1 MESIGNILGGMGL
14 PEGTETDECTRQKK
28 LVDCYNATE
37 GTLHMLDG
45 YECPK
50 CKNKGEIATLVPD
63 GRGGW
68 VLSRYNCE
76 CRKVRNAIHRL
87 KKSGLEQSM
96 KRLKDFVV
104 EQPWQ
109 EAMLAKARE
118 YLAQDKG
125 GSAWFYAGGA
135 VGSGKT
141 FICTGIARE
150 LLHAGKQV
158 VYMPWVTEAARI
170 KSLANEQEQ
179 DEALRLFRTC
189 EVLYIDDFFKPT
201 TLQSAP
207 TGADVRI
214 AYDIINYRYNNLLPT
229 IISSEKY
236 LTELLDIDEATGSRI
251 YERCRGNYINV
262 RRGEGRN
269 YRMREEDELI

>member
-1 MESIGNILGGMGL
+1 MESIGNIMGGMGL
-14 PEGTETDECTRQKK
+14 PGATETDEYTRQKK
-28 LVDCYNATE
+28 LVASYNATE

-50 CKNKGEIATLVPD
+50 CRNKGEIATLAPD
-63 GRGGW
+63 ERGGW

-109 EAMLAKARE
+109 EAMLAKARD
-118 YLAQDKG
+118 YLAQDRG

-150 LLHAGKQV
+150 LLHAGRQV

-179 DEALRLFRTC
+179 DEALRLFRAC

>member
-1 MESIGNILGGMGL
+1 
-14 PEGTETDECTRQKK
+14 
-28 LVDCYNATE
+28 
-37 GTLHMLDG
+37 
-45 YECPK
+45 
-50 CKNKGEIATLVPD
+50 
-63 GRGGW
+63 
-68 VLSRYNCE
+68 
-76 CRKVRNAIHRL
+76 
-87 KKSGLEQSM
+87 M
-96 KRLKDFVV
+96 KRLKDFTV

-201 TLQSAP
+201 TLQAAP